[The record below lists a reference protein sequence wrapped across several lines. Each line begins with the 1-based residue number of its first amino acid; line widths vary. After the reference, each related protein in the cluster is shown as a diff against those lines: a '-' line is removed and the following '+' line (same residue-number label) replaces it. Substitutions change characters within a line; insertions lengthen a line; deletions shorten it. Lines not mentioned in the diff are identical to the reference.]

1 MHPKF
6 RNIKMGGG
14 GREEDTLDLK
24 KFPKVFLVLQLPM
37 LPASLPYADA
47 IRKAFL
53 MPTYLLF

>member
-1 MHPKF
+1 M
-6 RNIKMGGG
+6 
-14 GREEDTLDLK
+14 DLK